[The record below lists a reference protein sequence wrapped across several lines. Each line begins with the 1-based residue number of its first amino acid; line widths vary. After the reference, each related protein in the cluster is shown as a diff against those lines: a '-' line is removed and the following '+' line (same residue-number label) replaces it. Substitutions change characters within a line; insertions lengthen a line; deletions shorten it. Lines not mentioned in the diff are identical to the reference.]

1 MLYIIGLDA
10 LKKENKLSVVDQTN
24 KRKSAVL
31 KIALFATGIS
41 GIVAEYVLSTLASY
55 FIGNAVVQFALIVST
70 MLFAMGFGS
79 RLSKLIEKELLVKF
93 IYLELILSFLVS
105 FCALAVYITYGRY
118 SPVFIYALSI
128 VVGLLIGLEIP
139 LVTRL
144 NEEFEELKV
153 NVASV
158 LEKDYYGSL
167 VGGLFFAFVGMPFLG
182 LTYTPFVLGLLNFTV
197 ALFTFL
203 YLRKVISE
211 KYRKILTVWF
221 MVVGVVIFV
230 GLYFAKPIVLYGDQ
244 KKYRDKIVFQ
254 TETQYQKIVMTQW
267 QDNYSLFIN
276 GNLQLSS
283 FDEYMYHEP
292 LVHPVVNVVEN
303 KKRVLVLGGGD
314 GCAVRE
320 LLNYKDIE
328 EITLVDLDPKMT
340 ELAKENELFLEMNKG
355 ALNHQ
360 KVTIKHEDAFQFL
373 EHNKILYDVIIIDL
387 PDPNNVD
394 LNKLYTREF
403 YFLCSQRLTK
413 SGAIITQ
420 AGSPYYASK
429 AFYCVEKSMRA
440 GGFNTLPLHSQ
451 ILTMGEWGWIMGSKQ
466 YSSTALK
473 QKMINFDYDK
483 LDLEWLNN
491 DASKA
496 ITLFGKP
503 MVDTTNTAVNTL
515 FNPVLYT
522 YYKKGN
528 WKIY

>member
-1 MLYIIGLDA
+1 MKRI
-10 LKKENKLSVVDQTN
+10 KQTD
-24 KRKSAVL
+24 KQKSAIL

-41 GIVAEYVLSTLASY
+41 GIVAEYILSTLASY

-105 FCALAVYITYGRY
+105 FCALAVYVTYGRY
-118 SPVFIYALSI
+118 SPVLIYALSI

-182 LTYTPFVLGLLNFTV
+182 LTYTPFVLGALNFIV

-203 YLRKVISE
+203 YLRKIIKKRSRANLALSFV
-211 KYRKILTVWF
+211 F
-221 MVVGVVIFV
+221 VGITIFV
-230 GLYFAKPIVLYGDQ
+230 GLLFAKPIVLFGDQ
-244 KKYRDKIVFQ
+244 KKYRDKIVLQ
-254 TETQYQKIVMTQW
+254 EETQYQKIVMTEW
-267 QDNYSLFIN
+267 QENYSLFIN

-292 LVHPVVNVVEN
+292 LVHPVMNLVP
-303 KKRVLVLGGGD
+303 KRKRVLVLGGGD

-320 LLNYKDIE
+320 LLKYQ
-328 EITLVDLDPKMT
+328 EIVSIDLVDLDPKMT
-340 ELAKENELFLEMNKG
+340 ALARKNELFLSMNKG
-355 ALNHQ
+355 ALNH
-360 KVTIKHEDAFQFL
+360 KNVTIKHEDAFQFL
-373 EHNKILYDVIIIDL
+373 ENNKVLYDVIIIDL

-403 YFLCSQRLTK
+403 YFLCSKRLTHN
-413 SGAIITQ
+413 GAMITQ

-429 AFYCVEKSMRA
+429 AFYCIEKSMQA
-440 GGFNTLPLHSQ
+440 SGFKTLPLHNQ
-451 ILTMGEWGWIMGSKQ
+451 ILTMGEWGWIVGSKVLSQ
-466 YSSTALK
+466 NEIKT
-473 QKMINFDYDK
+473 KMIAFDYEK
-483 LDLEWLNN
+483 LKLKWLNN
-491 DASKA
+491 EAAQA
-496 ITLFGKP
+496 ITLFGYP
-503 MVDTTNTAVNTL
+503 LVDTTNTSINTL

-522 YYKKGN
+522 YYKSGN